1 MADIARNNQYLLHL
15 VFGQG
20 LYLSFRECTV
30 VEADFINN
38 AGSRDSAGPSSEPYV
53 LFIIRDHQNRNICA
67 KLLERRCIMEY
78 NHGMELSIVVPAF
91 EESKKIARD
100 VEAAAAFL
108 AGNGFAGEIIIVDD
122 GSKDN
127 TSEVAEGVKVPSEVT
142 RKVIRYEPH
151 RGKGYAVRTG
161 MKESSGEYVMFADSG
176 LCVPYEDVMRGLE
189 LLKTDTC
196 DITHGSRKMRG
207 CHIEKPQS
215 LYRRICSRIFHW
227 FVIYDMKIPAEF
239 TDTQCGFKMYKG
251 DVARHLY
258 GECITDGF
266 TFDIEIIMRA
276 QKEGY
281 RIKEFPIDWTCDRD
295 SRLSPTRSSFRVLAE
310 LMAIRRALSN
320 KQKPSPDTGQKP
332 GE

>member
-1 MADIARNNQYLLHL
+1 
-15 VFGQG
+15 
-20 LYLSFRECTV
+20 LSV
-30 VEADFINN
+30 LA
-38 AGSRDSAGPSSEPYV
+38 SSEPYV
-53 LFIIRDHQNRNICA
+53 IFIIRDYQNRSICA
-67 KLLERRCIMEY
+67 KLLENLRIMGY
-78 NHGMELSIVVPAF
+78 NRGMDISIVVPAF

-127 TSEVAEGVKVPSEVT
+127 TSQAAKSLETPANVSL
-142 RKVIRYEPH
+142 KVIRYEQH

-161 MKESSGEYVMFADSG
+161 MTQSKGDYVMFADSG
-176 LCVPYEDVMRGLE
+176 LCVPYEEVLRGLE

-196 DITHGSRKMRG
+196 DIAHGSRKMRG
-207 CHIEKPQS
+207 CHIEKAQS
-215 LYRRICSRIFHW
+215 LYRRICSKMFHW
-227 FVIYDMKIPAEF
+227 FVIHDMKIPAEF
-239 TDTQCGFKMYKG
+239 ADTQCGFKMYKG

-295 SRLSPTRSSFRVLAE
+295 SRLSPTRSSLRVFSE
-310 LMAIRRALSN
+310 LLTIRRALSG
-320 KQKPSPDTGQKP
+320 K
-332 GE
+332 